1 MRERESD
8 QEANIQQKVQR
19 RVEWKRLYVI
29 EDLQIILRGCEK
41 RRTLRLNL
49 MVVVSGVR
57 ACVSSKTVVTENRND
72 DDANVFFDVVPAL
85 FAQEPLLQRMFAI
98 PYKLV
103 SSKYWEDEE
112 ILPGTDNKKWTRSK
126 RHSKLFALSL
136 CPLIQCLQEVS

>member
-103 SSKYWEDEE
+103 SSKYRKMRRYY
-112 ILPGTDNKKWTRSK
+112 LVLTTRSGLDLK
-126 RHSKLFALSL
+126 GIRNYSLSR
-136 CPLIQCLQEVS
+136 CAR